1 MLAELEAGDMVL
13 ELELEAVLVG
23 ADSEVREE
31 TP

>member
-1 MLAELEAGDMVL
+1 VLAELEAGDVVL
-13 ELELEAVLVG
+13 ELELEGVLVG